1 LRKKTAVVRIEGGG
15 VEADG
20 LRKRTV
26 VARSK
31 AAVEAATCSGTGV
44 EAVACSNAR
53 IANDKWQR

>member
-31 AAVEAATCSGTGV
+31 AAVEAAACSGTGV